1 MKESRITANTIL
13 IRKKDPKRT
22 IRQQKQAA
30 ITGFSAFMRLYMV
43 FDQLSLVRIWN
54 TVKKARPMLS
64 KVRTPL
70 SMKTC

>member
-13 IRKKDPKRT
+13 IRKKDPKT
-22 IRQQKQAA
+22 MIRQQKQAA
-30 ITGFSAFMRLYMV
+30 IMGFSAFMRLYMV

-70 SMKTC
+70 PMKTC